1 MRLVLTV
8 LLTLLMGPPAFADW
22 HKWGEEGFTV
32 EGNNLNPN
40 ADYVDLKII
49 YRQKSGQDDWILGG
63 KLYALYEDSDT
74 EEEIGYLK
82 KYGPLRLHGGK
93 GWLDGGNE
101 ELQLGRDNL
110 WYRKYRYYPSPYM
123 VARRI
128 RRLRI
133 ECTWS
138 YNDAHTQT
146 EVFSSSW
153 NLNVHT
159 HIPNQPAGKLYRPAP
174 GKIAFKAD
182 GITVYPGRY
191 NRYFLFE
198 TSGRYYNSYHDYVCD
213 LNENSS
219 CDKVLIDNANN
230 AASKTLWVTYGT
242 SYYHSG
248 RGTTDFVQRI
258 GSIDIPGCA
267 YVTDLSATTNQW
279 VTSNNVTLNWRTVT
293 SGRDTNGKW
302 GIYRKQRGG
311 SWSLR
316 KEVPI
321 STSSYTE
328 TIDTETDYIYRVG
341 FIHNDWGTVSTP
353 VEDVSSRELTVN
365 LTRTYNIQLSVKGE
379 PTKII
384 VTYDYPAG
392 KGNVVFDLYRSTN
405 NGQTWIKKYSAPKTL
420 TDVKGTDSWE
430 DGDVT
435 SSCQSNLYK
444 VETTVLGK
452 KFTSNLM
459 RGHITGETEVEN
471 LTVSKGTYANTV
483 KLAWRVNQVG
493 SDPTQYVVE
502 RRLLGSTA
510 DEDYKSIYSVEGT
523 NASYV
528 YDDNTAA
535 PGQYYQ
541 YRLTAYKNCSSSAG
555 RNLVAL
561 STHEEEGFCVNTGSV
576 SGRIAYG
583 TGTAVPDAKVI
594 LTSNSEAK
602 NQFYSLRLYGKEAA
616 IKWPMTKEQATNFFR
631 KGQDDRPFTMQMWVR
646 PKELKSSTVF
656 HARGVC
662 DLTLGH
668 QQSGQHK
675 GEYQLYVYSR
685 KKKGEASTTVF
696 YTGIYIKPDEFSH
709 LSLSSDGK
717 RLTLRVTTD
726 GSFQRYTTSN
736 LEPVDLNN
744 IDGSVVFG
752 GMVDPSSGYSF
763 DGYIDEIR
771 VWDKE
776 LSDKEILNT
785 YNRIISG
792 TEQNLKLY

>member
-22 HKWGEEGFTV
+22 HKWASEGFEV
-32 EGNNLNPN
+32 KENDLKPD
-40 ADYVDLKII
+40 ADNVVLKII
-49 YRQKSGQDDWILGG
+49 IGQLAGQYDYILDG
-63 KLYALYEDSDT
+63 KLYARYENGE
-74 EEEIGYLK
+74 EEEIGSVGWKGKVSLY
-82 KYGPLRLHGGK
+82 GGK
-93 GWLDGGNE
+93 GFLADGND
-101 ELQLGRDNL
+101 ELNLGHHDL
-110 WYRKYRYYPSPYM
+110 VYREYRYYPSPYM
-123 VARRI
+123 VS
-128 RRLRI
+128 RRLKGLRMKI
-133 ECTWS
+133 TWS
-138 YNDAHTQT
+138 YNNDHDETREFVSGWKT
-146 EVFSSSW
+146 V
-153 NLNVHT
+153 NT

-219 CDKVLIDNANN
+219 CDKVLIENANN

-267 YVTDLSATTNQW
+267 YATDLSATTNQW
-279 VTSNNVTLNWRTVT
+279 VTSNNVTLNWRANTD
-293 SGRDTNGKW
+293 GRDTNGKW
-302 GIYRKQRGG
+302 GIYRKRRGG
-311 SWSLR
+311 SWSLI

-353 VEDVSSRELTVN
+353 VEDVSSRELNVN
-365 LTRTYNIQLSVKGE
+365 LTRTYNIRVSVKGE

-384 VTYDYPAG
+384 VKYAYPEG

-405 NGQTWIKKYSAPKTL
+405 NGQTWVKKYSAPKTL
-420 TDVKGTDSWE
+420 TDVEGTDSWE
-430 DGDVT
+430 DNDVT
-435 SSCQSNLYK
+435 SSCQTNLYK

-459 RGHITGETEVEN
+459 SGHITGETEVEN

-541 YRLTAYKNCSSSAG
+541 YRLTAYKNCTSGAG
-555 RNLVAL
+555 R
-561 STHEEEGFCVNTGSV
+561 
-576 SGRIAYG
+576 
-583 TGTAVPDAKVI
+583 K
-594 LTSNSEAK
+594 
-602 NQFYSLRLYGKEAA
+602 
-616 IKWPMTKEQATNFFR
+616 
-631 KGQDDRPFTMQMWVR
+631 
-646 PKELKSSTVF
+646 
-656 HARGVC
+656 
-662 DLTLGH
+662 
-668 QQSGQHK
+668 
-675 GEYQLYVYSR
+675 
-685 KKKGEASTTVF
+685 
-696 YTGIYIKPDEFSH
+696 
-709 LSLSSDGK
+709 
-717 RLTLRVTTD
+717 
-726 GSFQRYTTSN
+726 
-736 LEPVDLNN
+736 
-744 IDGSVVFG
+744 
-752 GMVDPSSGYSF
+752 
-763 DGYIDEIR
+763 
-771 VWDKE
+771 
-776 LSDKEILNT
+776 
-785 YNRIISG
+785 
-792 TEQNLKLY
+792 